1 MEEIIKKYFQCWL
14 EKNKE
19 GIKEVFSD
27 DIVYSE
33 CYGPEYRGINQ
44 LFRWFKEWNDRG
56 TVLQWDINQI
66 ISSDKTTIAEWYF
79 KCEYDGKIEGF
90 NGVTIAKFNDS
101 MKICNLKEFQS
112 KAEHYYPYGE

>member
-44 LFRWFKEWNDRG
+44 LFR
-56 TVLQWDINQI
+56 
-66 ISSDKTTIAEWYF
+66 
-79 KCEYDGKIEGF
+79 
-90 NGVTIAKFNDS
+90 
-101 MKICNLKEFQS
+101 
-112 KAEHYYPYGE
+112 